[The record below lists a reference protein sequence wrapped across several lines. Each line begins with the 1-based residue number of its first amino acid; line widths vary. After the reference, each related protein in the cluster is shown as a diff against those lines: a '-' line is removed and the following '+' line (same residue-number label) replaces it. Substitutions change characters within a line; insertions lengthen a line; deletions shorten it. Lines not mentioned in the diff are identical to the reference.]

1 MKSIPSKRKK
11 RKNNPPSTDNK
22 RGRRVGFLSQ
32 HIDLPAFLRW
42 LQADGLLSL
51 RDCKELTGISASV
64 VSRLIATE
72 PDRPVP
78 IQACAAEGCFMT
90 ITQRNKDEYCCK
102 ACRSKTAK
110 VRPKGTSR
118 PKIRETLKA
127 LPTEA
132 FRHSTDSFGRP
143 TMPAQEAI
151 DPRCCADRFC
161 QNELRHSNKS
171 GFCSLHTPRW
181 KKAT

>member
-102 ACRSKTAK
+102 ACRSKTEK
-110 VRPKGTSR
+110 VRPPATPR
-118 PKIRETLKA
+118 PKAIPTLA
-127 LPTEA
+127 T
-132 FRHSTDSFGRP
+132 
-143 TMPAQEAI
+143 AQEAVG
-151 DPRCCADRFC
+151 PRYCADRFC